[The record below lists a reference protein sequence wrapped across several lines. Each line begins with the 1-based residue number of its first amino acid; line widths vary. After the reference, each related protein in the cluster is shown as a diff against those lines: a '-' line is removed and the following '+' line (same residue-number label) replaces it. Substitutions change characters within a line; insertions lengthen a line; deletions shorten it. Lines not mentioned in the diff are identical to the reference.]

1 MEGRKGMDIKK
12 IRERLNMTQREFAE
26 YFEIPIRTIQ
36 EWEQERCKPPVYVI
50 KMIEKIIELE
60 R

>member
-1 MEGRKGMDIKK
+1 MDIKK